1 MLALNDPSETIARRS
16 AAIGFGVFMGI
27 FPVWGYQLILGLSIC
42 HYLKLNKVLFT
53 ISAHIS
59 IPPMIPLILYL
70 SYLIGGMLVGGQQVL
85 DFSKSDL
92 TIESL
97 ANNFFQYL
105 VGAVILSIF
114 AGVLA
119 FYISIIFYKHLAK
132 TSFKQVK

>member
-1 MLALNDPSETIARRS
+1 MLALHNPAETIAKRS

-27 FPVWGYQLILGLSIC
+27 FPVWGYQLIIGLSIC
-42 HYLKLNKVLFT
+42 HYLKLNKALFT
-53 ISAHIS
+53 ISSHIS
-59 IPPMIPLILYL
+59 IPPMIPFILYF
-70 SYLIGGMLVGGQQVL
+70 SYVIGGKIIADPQDI
-85 DFSKSDL
+85 DFSKLDL

-119 FYISIIFYKHLAK
+119 FYLSIILYKVLAR
-132 TSFKQVK
+132 TTNKQVS